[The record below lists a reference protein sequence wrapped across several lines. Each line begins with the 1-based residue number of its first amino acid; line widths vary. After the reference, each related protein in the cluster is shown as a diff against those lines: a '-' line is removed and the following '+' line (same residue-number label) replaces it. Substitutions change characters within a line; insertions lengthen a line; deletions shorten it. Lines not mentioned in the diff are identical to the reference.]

1 MVIPFGNQHFSNDTK
16 GSLHVQHQIESKPAA
31 KAATTSTLAL
41 GSNQFLSLVPEDCE
55 PSVELED
62 LEREEWEWKESP
74 SMVQN

>member
-1 MVIPFGNQHFSNDTK
+1 MVIPLGNQHFSNDTK

-31 KAATTSTLAL
+31 KAATTATLTLAL

-62 LEREEWEWKESP
+62 LEREE
-74 SMVQN
+74 